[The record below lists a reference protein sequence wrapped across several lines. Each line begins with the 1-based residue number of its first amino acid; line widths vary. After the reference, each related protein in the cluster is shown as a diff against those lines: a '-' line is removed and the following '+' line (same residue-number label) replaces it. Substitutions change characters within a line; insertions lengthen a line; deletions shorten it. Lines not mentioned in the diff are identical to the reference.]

1 MTALRDRVGRLPSAW
16 LPGRLAA
23 GTGGFLSWWG
33 RSLAAWLP
41 VRWRALLGVRRDRL
55 LLANLLFDPGRPGDG
70 LQLRLERDDGVG
82 GPVVEDLA
90 TLPALAAFEDEGD
103 PLQGVLAPAVA
114 DAPRWLLL
122 PAATGL
128 RRRLTLPAAAAERL
142 RDVVSFE
149 IDRQTPFGADA
160 VAFDARVL
168 GRRAGDNQLDVELV
182 VVPRSALQPHLD
194 ALGPLAGQLAG
205 IDLADAGGAPLRIN
219 LLAPERRRQRSDPAR
234 LWHAALVV
242 AALLAIGLA
251 LWQVLANRRA
261 AADAFERSV
270 DARAVDAR
278 RASMLRQRL
287 LDAVAGQTYLDQA
300 RAGRPS
306 AIEVIDELSRRLPD
320 HTYLEKLA
328 IENDKILLIGLSSD
342 ASSLVQRLEGSRL
355 WRAAALA
362 GAVQP
367 DPRSRRD
374 RFTLTADLVIQA
386 PAAPP
391 AQEAADA
398 GDARTR

>member
-1 MTALRDRVGRLPSAW
+1 M
-16 LPGRLAA
+16 
-23 GTGGFLSWWG
+23 
-33 RSLAAWLP
+33 
-41 VRWRALLGVRRDRL
+41 
-55 LLANLLFDPGRPGDG
+55 LFDPERPGDG
-70 LQLRLERDDGVG
+70 LQLRLERDDGIG

-90 TLPALAAFEDEGD
+90 TLPALAVFENEGD
-103 PLQGVLAPAVA
+103 PLQGVLAAAIA
-114 DAPRWLLL
+114 DLPRWLLL

-128 RRRLTLPAAAAERL
+128 RRRLSLPAAAAERL

-194 ALGPLAGQLAG
+194 ALGPLATQLAG

-234 LWHAALVV
+234 LWHAGLVV
-242 AALLAIGLA
+242 VAVLAIGLA

-261 AADAFERSV
+261 AADAFEQSV

-306 AIEVIDELSRRLPD
+306 AIEIIDELSRRLPD

-328 IENDKILLIGLSSD
+328 IENDRILLIGLSSD
-342 ASSLVQRLEGSRL
+342 ASSLVQRLEGSKL

-374 RFTLTADLVIQA
+374 RFTLTADLVITA

-391 AQEAADA
+391 AQETADA